1 MGWTGTYMSCPK
13 GKDRINEAI
22 KQEGYNFTKQYPDGG
37 YRKSEVIA
45 SAMVG
50 TTVYLA
56 VRRIDTQQDID
67 TVYGA
72 VILTGYN
79 SQRSEFLTK
88 SIDET
93 MGPCECSCPKR
104 ILDLLSPTEYEYAKD
119 WRKRCEEY
127 RTEVN
132 GRAALKRLKVGTR
145 IRLHDSAHT
154 VLTAHIY
161 RHRLVFVN
169 FMTCTYYNQAYVYRT
184 GYDVID
190 DQ

>member
-22 KQEGYNFTKQYPDGG
+22 KQEGYNFTEQYPDGG

-79 SQRSEFLTK
+79 SQRGEFLTK
-88 SIDET
+88 GMDET

-104 ILDLLSPTEYEYAKD
+104 VLDLLSPTEYEYAKD
-119 WRKRCEEY
+119 WRKRCEEH
-127 RTEVN
+127 RKAVN
-132 GRAALKRLKVGTR
+132 AKAALKRLKEGSKIKLHDNDNTELVGT
-145 IRLHDSAHT
+145 IH
-154 VLTAHIY
+154 
-161 RHRLVFVN
+161 RHRFVFVDYLK
-169 FMTCTYYNQAYVYRT
+169 FVYYTPAQVYRI
-184 GYDVID
+184 GYDVI
-190 DQ
+190 